1 MNLSQLYYYRM
12 LTRVRNYKKAAAEL
26 YISEPTLSVA
36 IKKLETELGTELL
49 QRKRHTIELTP
60 DGEEFAQCVDQ
71 VLQNLDTHVNAIKQ
85 RSQQRSNMLR
95 VGIVLSAEQ
104 RVWAELL
111 DEFRAHE
118 GYDTVRMIIQQ
129 DTTEHLVQA
138 LKNDEVDVIITGP
151 LSSDGT
157 LVSAPA
163 WYVNVL
169 AAINKNDPLAAQES
183 VKFDDLR
190 SHHLISYERDT
201 PLGLETK
208 HLADD
213 FDLDVECA
221 FKNEPSLCS
230 NVAENEHTI
239 ALVCDSWMAYANPQV
254 VLLPISDAPRNYHR
268 FWISHQAVLPKGD
281 TMLNHFMEFVNAYD
295 YDKAPTKA
303 AGAKPQQRQAA
314 LAMK

>member
-60 DGEEFAQCVDQ
+60 DGEEFSQCVDE

-85 RSQQRSNMLR
+85 RSQQRSSMLR
-95 VGIVLSAEQ
+95 IGIVLSAEQ
-104 RVWAELL
+104 RIWADML

-118 GYDTVRMIIQQ
+118 GYANVRMMIQQ
-129 DTTEHLVQA
+129 DTTEHLVEA

-151 LSSDGT
+151 LDSDDAIVSS
-157 LVSAPA
+157 PA
-163 WYVNVL
+163 WSVTVL
-169 AAINKNDPLAAQES
+169 AAINKDDPLAAQDTVS
-183 VKFDDLR
+183 FDELR

-221 FKNEPSLCS
+221 YKNEPSLCS
-230 NVAENEHTI
+230 NVAEDKNTI
-239 ALVCDSWMAYANPQV
+239 ALVCNSWMAHANPQV
-254 VLLPISDAPRNYHR
+254 ALLPISDAPRNYHR
-268 FWISHQAVLPKGD
+268 FWISHRAVMPKGD
-281 TMLNHFMEFVNAYD
+281 TMLNRFMEFANDYD
-295 YDKAPTKA
+295 YDKAPAEPA
-303 AGAKPQQRQAA
+303 AARTE
-314 LAMK
+314 

>member
-60 DGEEFAQCVDQ
+60 DGEEFAQCVNE
-71 VLQNLDTHVNAIKQ
+71 VLQNLDSHINAIKL
-85 RSQQRSNMLR
+85 RSQQRSSMLR
-95 VGIVLSAEQ
+95 IGIVLSAEQ
-104 RVWAELL
+104 RVWANMLE
-111 DEFRAHE
+111 EFRAHE
-118 GYDTVRMIIQQ
+118 GYDTVRMLIQQ

-151 LSSDGT
+151 LDSDETIVSS
-157 LVSAPA
+157 PA
-163 WYVNVL
+163 WSVTVL
-169 AAINKNDPLAAQES
+169 AAINKDDPLATQES
-183 VKFDDLR
+183 VTFDELR

-213 FDLDVECA
+213 FDLEVDCA

-230 NVAENEHTI
+230 NVAEDEHTI
-239 ALVCDSWMAYANPQV
+239 ALVCNSWMAHANPHV
-254 VLLPISDAPRNYHR
+254 ALLPISDAPRNYHR
-268 FWISHQAVLPKGD
+268 F
-281 TMLNHFMEFVNAYD
+281 
-295 YDKAPTKA
+295 
-303 AGAKPQQRQAA
+303 
-314 LAMK
+314 

>member
-60 DGEEFAQCVDQ
+60 DGEEFAQCVNE
-71 VLQNLDTHVNAIKQ
+71 VLQNLDSHINAIKL
-85 RSQQRSNMLR
+85 RSQQRSSMLR
-95 VGIVLSAEQ
+95 IGIVLSAEQ
-104 RVWAELL
+104 RVWANMLE
-111 DEFRAHE
+111 EFRAHE
-118 GYDTVRMIIQQ
+118 GYDTVRMLIQQ

-151 LSSDGT
+151 LDSDETIVSS
-157 LVSAPA
+157 PA
-163 WYVNVL
+163 WSVTVL
-169 AAINKNDPLAAQES
+169 AAINKDDPLATQES
-183 VKFDDLR
+183 VTFDELR

-208 HLADD
+208 HLADG
-213 FDLDVECA
+213 FDLEVDCA

-230 NVAENEHTI
+230 NVAEDEHTI
-239 ALVCDSWMAYANPQV
+239 ALVCNSWMAHANPHV
-254 VLLPISDAPRNYHR
+254 ALLPISDAPRNYHR
-268 FWISHQAVLPKGD
+268 FWISHHAVMPKGD
-281 TMLNHFMEFVNAYD
+281 TMLNRFMEFANNYD
-295 YDKAPTKA
+295 YDNMPAEP
-303 AGAKPQQRQAA
+303 P
-314 LAMK
+314 LARGE

>member
-60 DGEEFAQCVDQ
+60 DGEEFAQCVNE
-71 VLQNLDTHVNAIKQ
+71 VLQNLDSHINAIKL
-85 RSQQRSNMLR
+85 RSQQRSSMLR
-95 VGIVLSAEQ
+95 IGIVLSAEQ
-104 RVWAELL
+104 RVWANMLE
-111 DEFRAHE
+111 EFRAHE
-118 GYDTVRMIIQQ
+118 GYDTVRMLIQQ

-151 LSSDGT
+151 LDSDETIVSS
-157 LVSAPA
+157 PA
-163 WYVNVL
+163 WSVTVL
-169 AAINKNDPLAAQES
+169 AAINKDDPLATQES
-183 VKFDDLR
+183 VTFDELR

-213 FDLDVECA
+213 FDLEVDCA

-230 NVAENEHTI
+230 NVAEDEHTI
-239 ALVCDSWMAYANPQV
+239 ALVCNSWMAHANPHV
-254 VLLPISDAPRNYHR
+254 ALLPISDAPRNYHR
-268 FWISHQAVLPKGD
+268 FWISHHAVMPKGD
-281 TMLNHFMEFVNAYD
+281 TMLNRFMEFAHNYD
-295 YDKAPTKA
+295 YDNMPAEP
-303 AGAKPQQRQAA
+303 P
-314 LAMK
+314 LARGK

>member
-60 DGEEFAQCVDQ
+60 DGEEFAQCVNE
-71 VLQNLDTHVNAIKQ
+71 VLQNLDSHINAIKL
-85 RSQQRSNMLR
+85 RSQQRSSMLR
-95 VGIVLSAEQ
+95 IGIVLSAEQ
-104 RVWAELL
+104 RVWANMLE
-111 DEFRAHE
+111 EFRAHE
-118 GYDTVRMIIQQ
+118 GYDTVRMLIQQ

-151 LSSDGT
+151 LDSDETIVSS
-157 LVSAPA
+157 PA
-163 WYVNVL
+163 WSVTVL
-169 AAINKNDPLAAQES
+169 AAINKDDPLATQES
-183 VKFDDLR
+183 VTFDELR

-213 FDLDVECA
+213 FDLEVDCA

-230 NVAENEHTI
+230 NVAEDEHTI
-239 ALVCDSWMAYANPQV
+239 ALVCNSWMAHANPHV
-254 VLLPISDAPRNYHR
+254 ALLPISDAPRNYHR
-268 FWISHQAVLPKGD
+268 FWISHHAVMPKGD
-281 TMLNHFMEFVNAYD
+281 TMLNRFMEFANNYD
-295 YDKAPTKA
+295 YDNMPAEP
-303 AGAKPQQRQAA
+303 P
-314 LAMK
+314 LARGK

>member
-60 DGEEFAQCVDQ
+60 DGEEFAQCVNE
-71 VLQNLDTHVNAIKQ
+71 VLQNLDSHINAIKL
-85 RSQQRSNMLR
+85 RSQQRSSMLR
-95 VGIVLSAEQ
+95 IGIVLSAEQ
-104 RVWAELL
+104 RMWANMLE
-111 DEFRAHE
+111 EFRAHE
-118 GYDTVRMIIQQ
+118 GYDTVRMLIQQ

-151 LSSDGT
+151 LDSDETIVSS
-157 LVSAPA
+157 PA
-163 WYVNVL
+163 WSVTVL
-169 AAINKNDPLAAQES
+169 AAINKDDPLATQES
-183 VKFDDLR
+183 VTFDELR

-213 FDLDVECA
+213 FDLEVDCA

-230 NVAENEHTI
+230 NVAEDEHTI
-239 ALVCDSWMAYANPQV
+239 ALVCNSWMAHANPHV
-254 VLLPISDAPRNYHR
+254 ALLPISDAPRNYHR
-268 FWISHQAVLPKGD
+268 FWISHHAVMPKGD
-281 TMLNHFMEFVNAYD
+281 TMLNRFMEFANNYD
-295 YDKAPTKA
+295 YDNMPAEP
-303 AGAKPQQRQAA
+303 P
-314 LAMK
+314 LARGE

>member
-60 DGEEFAQCVDQ
+60 DGEEFAQCVNE
-71 VLQNLDTHVNAIKQ
+71 VLQNLDSHINAIKL
-85 RSQQRSNMLR
+85 RSQQRSSMLR
-95 VGIVLSAEQ
+95 IGIVLSAEQ
-104 RVWAELL
+104 RVWANMLE
-111 DEFRAHE
+111 EFRAHE
-118 GYDTVRMIIQQ
+118 GYDTVRMLIQQ

-151 LSSDGT
+151 LDSDETIVSS
-157 LVSAPA
+157 PA
-163 WYVNVL
+163 WSVTVL
-169 AAINKNDPLAAQES
+169 AAINKDDPLATQES
-183 VKFDDLR
+183 VTFDELR

-213 FDLDVECA
+213 FNLEVDCA

-230 NVAENEHTI
+230 NVAEDEHTI
-239 ALVCDSWMAYANPQV
+239 ALVCNSWMAHANPHV
-254 VLLPISDAPRNYHR
+254 ALLPISDAPRNYHR
-268 FWISHQAVLPKGD
+268 FWISHHAVMPKGD
-281 TMLNHFMEFVNAYD
+281 TMLNRFMEFANNYD
-295 YDKAPTKA
+295 YDNMPAEP
-303 AGAKPQQRQAA
+303 P
-314 LAMK
+314 LARGE

>member
-60 DGEEFAQCVDQ
+60 DGEEFAQCVNE
-71 VLQNLDTHVNAIKQ
+71 VLQNLDSHINAIKL
-85 RSQQRSNMLR
+85 RSQQRSSMLR
-95 VGIVLSAEQ
+95 IGIVLSAEQ
-104 RVWAELL
+104 RVWANMLE
-111 DEFRAHE
+111 EFRAHE
-118 GYDTVRMIIQQ
+118 GYDTVRMLIQQ

-151 LSSDGT
+151 LDSDETIVSS
-157 LVSAPA
+157 PA
-163 WYVNVL
+163 WSVTVL
-169 AAINKNDPLAAQES
+169 AAINKDDPLATQES
-183 VKFDDLR
+183 VTFDELR

-213 FDLDVECA
+213 FDLEVDCA

-230 NVAENEHTI
+230 NVAEDEHTI
-239 ALVCDSWMAYANPQV
+239 ALVCNSWMAHANPHV
-254 VLLPISDAPRNYHR
+254 ALLPISDAPRNYHR
-268 FWISHQAVLPKGD
+268 FWISHHAVMPKGD
-281 TMLNHFMEFVNAYD
+281 TMLNRFMEFANNYD
-295 YDKAPTKA
+295 YDNMPVE
-303 AGAKPQQRQAA
+303 PP
-314 LAMK
+314 LARGE

>member
-60 DGEEFAQCVDQ
+60 DGEEFSQCVDE

-85 RSQQRSNMLR
+85 RSQQRSSMLR
-95 VGIVLSAEQ
+95 IGIVLSAEQ
-104 RVWAELL
+104 RIWAEML

-118 GYDTVRMIIQQ
+118 GYANVRMMIQQ
-129 DTTEHLVQA
+129 DTTEHLVEA

-151 LSSDGT
+151 LDSDSAIVSS
-157 LVSAPA
+157 PA
-163 WYVNVL
+163 WSVTVL
-169 AAINKNDPLAAQES
+169 AAINKDNPLATQGTVS
-183 VKFDDLR
+183 FDELR

-221 FKNEPSLCS
+221 YKNEPSLCS
-230 NVAENEHTI
+230 NVAEDKNTI
-239 ALVCDSWMAYANPQV
+239 ALVCNSWMAHANPQV
-254 VLLPISDAPRNYHR
+254 ALLPISDAPRNYHR
-268 FWISHQAVLPKGD
+268 FWISHRAVMPKGD
-281 TMLNHFMEFVNAYD
+281 TMLNRFMEFANDYN
-295 YDKAPTKA
+295 YDKAPAEPA
-303 AGAKPQQRQAA
+303 AARTE
-314 LAMK
+314 

>member
-60 DGEEFAQCVDQ
+60 DGEEFAQCVNE
-71 VLQNLDTHVNAIKQ
+71 VLQNLDSHINAIKL
-85 RSQQRSNMLR
+85 RSQQRSSMLR
-95 VGIVLSAEQ
+95 IGIVLSAEQ
-104 RVWAELL
+104 RVWANMLE
-111 DEFRAHE
+111 EFRAHE
-118 GYDTVRMIIQQ
+118 GYDTVRMLIQQ

-151 LSSDGT
+151 LDSDETIVSS
-157 LVSAPA
+157 PA
-163 WYVNVL
+163 WSVTVL
-169 AAINKNDPLAAQES
+169 AAINKDDPLASQES
-183 VKFDDLR
+183 VTFDELR

-213 FDLDVECA
+213 FDLDVDCA

-230 NVAENEHTI
+230 NVAEDEHTI
-239 ALVCDSWMAYANPQV
+239 ALVCNSWMAHANPHV
-254 VLLPISDAPRNYHR
+254 ALLPISDAPRNYHR
-268 FWISHQAVLPKGD
+268 FWISHHAVMPKGD
-281 TMLNHFMEFVNAYD
+281 TMLNRFMEFANNYD
-295 YDKAPTKA
+295 YDNMPAEP
-303 AGAKPQQRQAA
+303 P
-314 LAMK
+314 LARGE

>member
-60 DGEEFAQCVDQ
+60 DGEEFAQCVNE
-71 VLQNLDTHVNAIKQ
+71 VLQNLDSHINAIKL
-85 RSQQRSNMLR
+85 RSQQRSSMLR
-95 VGIVLSAEQ
+95 IGIVLSAEQ
-104 RVWAELL
+104 RVWGNMLE
-111 DEFRAHE
+111 EFRAHE
-118 GYDTVRMIIQQ
+118 GYDTVRMLIQQ

-138 LKNDEVDVIITGP
+138 LKSDEVDVIITGP
-151 LSSDGT
+151 LDSDETIVSS
-157 LVSAPA
+157 PA
-163 WYVNVL
+163 WSVTVL
-169 AAINKNDPLAAQES
+169 AAINKDDPLATQES
-183 VKFDDLR
+183 VTFDELR

-213 FDLDVECA
+213 FDLDVDCA

-230 NVAENEHTI
+230 NVAEDEHTI
-239 ALVCDSWMAYANPQV
+239 ALVCNSWMAHANPQV
-254 VLLPISDAPRNYHR
+254 ALLPISDAPRNYHR
-268 FWISHQAVLPKGD
+268 FWISHHAVMPKGD
-281 TMLNHFMEFVNAYD
+281 TMLNRFMEFANNYD
-295 YDKAPTKA
+295 YDNMPAEP
-303 AGAKPQQRQAA
+303 P
-314 LAMK
+314 LARGE

>member
-60 DGEEFAQCVDQ
+60 DGEEFSECVNE
-71 VLQNLDTHVNAIKQ
+71 VLQNLDSHVNAIKQ
-85 RSQQRSNMLR
+85 RSQQRSSMLR
-95 VGIVLSAEQ
+95 IGIVLSAEQ
-104 RVWAELL
+104 RIWANML

-118 GYDTVRMIIQQ
+118 GYANVRMLIQQ

-138 LKNDEVDVIITGP
+138 LKDDEVDVIITGP
-151 LSSDGT
+151 LDADDA
-157 LVSAPA
+157 LVSSPA
-163 WYVNVL
+163 WSVTVL

-183 VKFDDLR
+183 VSFDDLR
-190 SHHLISYERDT
+190 SRHLISYERDT

-213 FDLDVECA
+213 FDLDVDCA

-230 NVAENEHTI
+230 NVAEDEHTI
-239 ALVCDSWMAYANPQV
+239 ALVCNSWMAYANPHV
-254 VLLPISDAPRNYHR
+254 ALVPISDAPRNYHR
-268 FWISHQAVLPKGD
+268 FWISHHAVLPKGD
-281 TMLNHFMEFVNAYD
+281 TMLNRFMEFANAYD
-295 YDKAPTKA
+295 YDKLPTEPPIA
-303 AGAKPQQRQAA
+303 RSE
-314 LAMK
+314 

>member
-60 DGEEFAQCVDQ
+60 DGEEFAQCVNE
-71 VLQNLDTHVNAIKQ
+71 VLQNLDSHINAIKL
-85 RSQQRSNMLR
+85 RSQQRSSMLR
-95 VGIVLSAEQ
+95 IGIVLSAEQ
-104 RVWAELL
+104 RVWANMLE
-111 DEFRAHE
+111 EFRAHE
-118 GYDTVRMIIQQ
+118 GYDTVRMLIQQ

-151 LSSDGT
+151 LDSDETIVSS
-157 LVSAPA
+157 PA
-163 WYVNVL
+163 WSVTVL
-169 AAINKNDPLAAQES
+169 AAINKDDPLATQES
-183 VKFDDLR
+183 VTFDELR

-213 FDLDVECA
+213 FDLEVDCA

-230 NVAENEHTI
+230 NVAEDEHTI
-239 ALVCDSWMAYANPQV
+239 ALVCNSWMAHANPHV
-254 VLLPISDAPRNYHR
+254 ALLPISDAPRNYHR
-268 FWISHQAVLPKGD
+268 FWISHHAVMPKGD
-281 TMLNHFMEFVNAYD
+281 TMLNRFMEFANNYD
-295 YDKAPTKA
+295 YDNMPAEP
-303 AGAKPQQRQAA
+303 P
-314 LAMK
+314 LARGE

>member
-60 DGEEFAQCVDQ
+60 DGEEFAQCVNE
-71 VLQNLDTHVNAIKQ
+71 VLQNLDSHINAIKL
-85 RSQQRSNMLR
+85 RSQQRSSMLR
-95 VGIVLSAEQ
+95 IGIVLSAEQ
-104 RVWAELL
+104 RVWANMLE
-111 DEFRAHE
+111 EFRAHE
-118 GYDTVRMIIQQ
+118 GYDTVRMLIQQ

-151 LSSDGT
+151 LDSDETIVSS
-157 LVSAPA
+157 PA
-163 WYVNVL
+163 WSVTVL
-169 AAINKNDPLAAQES
+169 AAINKDDPLATQES
-183 VKFDDLR
+183 VTFGELR

-213 FDLDVECA
+213 FDLEVDCA

-230 NVAENEHTI
+230 NVAEDEHTI
-239 ALVCDSWMAYANPQV
+239 ALVCNSWMAHANPHV
-254 VLLPISDAPRNYHR
+254 ALLPISDAPRNYHR
-268 FWISHQAVLPKGD
+268 FWISHHAVMPKGD
-281 TMLNHFMEFVNAYD
+281 TMLNRFMEFANNYD
-295 YDKAPTKA
+295 YDNMPAEP
-303 AGAKPQQRQAA
+303 P
-314 LAMK
+314 LARGE

>member
-60 DGEEFAQCVDQ
+60 DGEEFAQCVNE
-71 VLQNLDTHVNAIKQ
+71 VLQNLDSHINAIKL
-85 RSQQRSNMLR
+85 RSQQRSSMLR
-95 VGIVLSAEQ
+95 IGIVLSAEQ
-104 RVWAELL
+104 RVWANMLE
-111 DEFRAHE
+111 EFRAHE
-118 GYDTVRMIIQQ
+118 GYDTVRMLIQQ

-151 LSSDGT
+151 LDSDETIVSS
-157 LVSAPA
+157 PA
-163 WYVNVL
+163 WSVTVL
-169 AAINKNDPLAAQES
+169 AAINKDDPLATQES
-183 VKFDDLR
+183 VTFDELR

-213 FDLDVECA
+213 FDLDVDCA

-230 NVAENEHTI
+230 NVAEDEHTI
-239 ALVCDSWMAYANPQV
+239 ALVCNSWMAHANPHV
-254 VLLPISDAPRNYHR
+254 ALLPISDAPRNYHR
-268 FWISHQAVLPKGD
+268 FWISHHAVMPKGD
-281 TMLNHFMEFVNAYD
+281 TMLNRFMEFANNYD
-295 YDKAPTKA
+295 YDNMPAEP
-303 AGAKPQQRQAA
+303 P
-314 LAMK
+314 LARGE